1 MGFSAAGEEKI
12 GRIIFPKVGI
22 HSLPNQKGEV
32 MDKSLE
38 ILNFLEN
45 STEEEKVYQVK
56 NRFQLSS
63 ERNARAILHI
73 LENSGSADKYEAK
86 IAKLVKK
93 LEEKYAKEL
102 KRLQKRS
109 ESFFSAGYADR
120 SKLEEISGDIH
131 ELQRLRQ

>member
-1 MGFSAAGEEKI
+1 
-12 GRIIFPKVGI
+12 
-22 HSLPNQKGEV
+22 

-38 ILNFLEN
+38 ILNFLES

-73 LENSGSADKYEAK
+73 LENSENTAKYEAK

-93 LEEKYAKEL
+93 LEEKYAKAA
-102 KRLQKRS
+102 KRLQKRN
-109 ESFFSAGYADR
+109 ESFFSEGYADR
-120 SKLEEISGDIH
+120 SKLEEISGDIL
-131 ELQRLRQ
+131 ELQKLMR

>member
-1 MGFSAAGEEKI
+1 
-12 GRIIFPKVGI
+12 
-22 HSLPNQKGEV
+22 

-38 ILNFLEN
+38 ILSFLEN

-73 LENSGSADKYEAK
+73 LENSEDTNRYEAK

-93 LEEKYAKEL
+93 LEEKHAKET
-102 KRLQKRS
+102 KRLQKRNDN
-109 ESFFSAGYADR
+109 FFNEGYVDR
-120 SKLEEISGDIH
+120 SKLEEISGDIR
-131 ELQRLRQ
+131 ELQRLLQ

>member
-1 MGFSAAGEEKI
+1 M
-12 GRIIFPKVGI
+12 
-22 HSLPNQKGEV
+22 N
-32 MDKSLE
+32 KSLE

-45 STEEEKVYQVK
+45 SSEEEKVYQVK

-73 LENSGSADKYEAK
+73 LENSESTARYEAK

-93 LEEKYAKEL
+93 LEEKYAKAA

-120 SKLEEISGDIH
+120 SKLEEISGDIR
-131 ELQRLRQ
+131 ELQILLQ

>member
-1 MGFSAAGEEKI
+1 
-12 GRIIFPKVGI
+12 
-22 HSLPNQKGEV
+22 

-73 LENSGSADKYEAK
+73 FENSESAVKYEAK
-86 IAKLVKK
+86 IAKLIKK
-93 LEEKYAKEL
+93 LEEKYAKEA
-102 KRLQKRS
+102 KRLQKRN
-109 ESFFSAGYADR
+109 ESFFNAGYVDR
-120 SKLEEISGDIH
+120 SKLEEISGDIQ
-131 ELQRLRQ
+131 ELQKLMQ